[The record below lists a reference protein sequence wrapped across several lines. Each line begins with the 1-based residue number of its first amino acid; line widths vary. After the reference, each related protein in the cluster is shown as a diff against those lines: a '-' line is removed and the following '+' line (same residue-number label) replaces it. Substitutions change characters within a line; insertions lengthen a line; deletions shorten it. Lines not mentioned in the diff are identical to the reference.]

1 MKDSPPPSH
10 SCLALCQL
18 QLGVFRNGGKLNGFR
33 ISWALWLLVRSRNP
47 GSLIVRTRLFGF
59 KSRIPFFLAPYF
71 PALFSSVSIIRSAL
85 IMLSFPSLNQVLQL
99 SYWGSGGISGKLILL
114 ILFLLFISSQY
125 ESIHWE
131 SLFNS
136 SLEHWLQQLI
146 ENLTLTYFS

>member
-1 MKDSPPPSH
+1 MIGDKLWWLTQKINQSSTIERVEQFGTHHYVTFSWKGWMNMKDSPPPSH

-71 PALFSSVSIIRSAL
+71 PALFSSVSIILSAL
-85 IMLSFPSLNQVLQL
+85 IMLSFLSLNRVLWF
-99 SYWGSGGISGKLILL
+99 SYWGSGASVA
-114 ILFLLFISSQY
+114 
-125 ESIHWE
+125 
-131 SLFNS
+131 NS
-136 SLEHWLQQLI
+136 SC
-146 ENLTLTYFS
+146 